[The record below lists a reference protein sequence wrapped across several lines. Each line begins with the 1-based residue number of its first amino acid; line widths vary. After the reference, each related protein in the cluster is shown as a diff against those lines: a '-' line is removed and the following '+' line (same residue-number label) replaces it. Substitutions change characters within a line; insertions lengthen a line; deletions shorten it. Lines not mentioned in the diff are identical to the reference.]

1 MEQRKKKGEDGLIS
15 NFVSLNTPGT
25 HISVVKPWLS
35 AFCNLLF
42 KNISKLRR
50 LEAEKLVH
58 AFISYCKDLC
68 WVTHIN
74 QYKRLLLIYKT
85 VTIHLMSCIRPL
97 KINEQG
103 CIMMVC
109 CLHWLGGFYQHNQH
123 FWGGFSWMY
132 LSFFCVFCYCCTH
145 SCADLWSATIA
156 LTVSICSPICSP
168 TY

>member
-97 KINEQG
+97 KINEFALIGWFLSAQSALLRWIFLNVFVFFL
-103 CIMMVC
+103 CILLL
-109 CLHWLGGFYQHNQH
+109 LHSFLCWLVISHN
-123 FWGGFSWMY
+123 
-132 LSFFCVFCYCCTH
+132 SFNCVHMFPH
-145 SCADLWSATIA
+145 LF
-156 LTVSICSPICSP
+156 P